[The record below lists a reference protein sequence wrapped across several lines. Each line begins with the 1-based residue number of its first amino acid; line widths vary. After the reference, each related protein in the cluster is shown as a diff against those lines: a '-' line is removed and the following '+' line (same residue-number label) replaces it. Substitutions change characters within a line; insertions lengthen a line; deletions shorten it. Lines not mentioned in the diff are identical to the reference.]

1 MSGRA
6 VARSFALAASF
17 SRPPAVPSAAPA
29 LHLVVLGCCSSRR
42 KLPEP
47 MLAYVASESPF
58 PARPRALALGRACS
72 HASARMDGVEV
83 WSSPLV
89 CSLLKFPH
97 LGEALGKGEWRERGG
112 PRPGKA
118 AEDLRRELLGQE
130 PRRCSM
136 SGATAPAPRP
146 AAKAPHGFADGG
158 KAANRPSKEEC
169 GDLEEI
175 LPVNAGRLKMYEV
188 GKQIGTGKFSV
199 SACACLTGLVVS
211 N

>member
-1 MSGRA
+1 MG
-6 VARSFALAASF
+6 
-17 SRPPAVPSAAPA
+17 
-29 LHLVVLGCCSSRR
+29 
-42 KLPEP
+42 
-47 MLAYVASESPF
+47 
-58 PARPRALALGRACS
+58 PRLGRA
-72 HASARMDGVEV
+72 AQ
-83 WSSPLV
+83 
-89 CSLLKFPH
+89 
-97 LGEALGKGEWRERGG
+97 
-112 PRPGKA
+112 
-118 AEDLRRELLGQE
+118 DLRRELLGQG
-130 PRRCSM
+130 PRRCGM

-211 N
+211 H